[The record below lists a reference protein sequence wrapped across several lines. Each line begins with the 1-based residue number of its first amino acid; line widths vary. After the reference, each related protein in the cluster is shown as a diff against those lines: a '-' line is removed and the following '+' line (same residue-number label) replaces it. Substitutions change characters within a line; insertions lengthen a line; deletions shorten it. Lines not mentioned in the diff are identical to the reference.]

1 MRRLPDQQEVM
12 AGARLKD
19 FKQQIETE
27 SVGVGILYV
36 RDLNGLNESGGL
48 TISLSPGT
56 GWFRTQV

>member
-27 SVGVGILYV
+27 SVGVGVLYG
-36 RDLNGLNESGGL
+36 RDLMDL
-48 TISLSPGT
+48 TKVEDLL
-56 GWFRTQV
+56 FH